1 MCCRGPAKT
10 LQLRLQGFGPRLIL
24 KDLGPGENTLWA
36 TRPGAT
42 RPGARAGARPA
53 AMWGP
58 GSGPRI
64 IPVRS
69 VTSLPDD
76 TAWKIRTDPQT
87 VGLALVCPNSLPYTF
102 ISFMHFIEIKPRA
115 LHGLKPLAGVFIP
128 HVTVLKYQSGPHR
141 SNPQQSFTGC
151 LYSISLDGMLIG
163 LLFP

>member
-1 MCCRGPAKT
+1 
-10 LQLRLQGFGPRLIL
+10 
-24 KDLGPGENTLWA
+24 
-36 TRPGAT
+36 
-42 RPGARAGARPA
+42 
-53 AMWGP
+53 MWGP
-58 GSGPRI
+58 GSGPMI

-163 LLFP
+163 LLLPLSD